1 MTNGDRIRQMSDEE
15 LFDNYLYTTD
25 CAQCDFWRKCD
36 DLTKDRSK
44 RRKVC
49 RKIWQDWLRAEAE
62 D

>member
-1 MTNGDRIRQMSDEE
+1 MTNGDRIRQMPDEE
-15 LFDNYLYTTD
+15 LYDNYLYMVD

-36 DLTKDRSK
+36 KLAEDRSK

-49 RKIWQDWLRAEAE
+49 RKIWIDWLSEEAE

>member
-15 LFDNYLYTTD
+15 LYDDVLYMID

-36 DLTKDRSK
+36 DLAEDRSK

-49 RKIWQDWLRAEAE
+49 RKIWMDWLSEEAE